1 MSRIPSTTPKTPS
14 RKLGIPLVLAA
25 GIFWSSGGLIYRL
38 IDEATPWQVL
48 FYRSGALWLM
58 LCLWLVIRYR
68 LKTKQIFFWAG
79 LPAVVGGL
87 CLAVAFTGFILALEF
102 TTVANALFILAAAP
116 FFAALLGRML
126 LGEQITRLTWACMM
140 VAAAGLAVM
149 TGGELALGRG
159 LGELFALMAA
169 LGFSGLAVSL
179 RTRQGTDMLPAI
191 FFGSLFAVLVA
202 VVGIALTGGGLIVT
216 PIDLAYS
223 SSMGLFQVGV
233 GFILFTVGARHLLA
247 VELTLLSLT
256 EIIAGP
262 ILVWIVIGEVPSLGA
277 FAGGFLILGAIV
289 TMALLG
295 ASTPAAGSR
304 PVS

>member
-1 MSRIPSTTPKTPS
+1 MS
-14 RKLGIPLVLAA
+14 
-25 GIFWSSGGLIYRL
+25 Y
-38 IDEATPWQVL
+38 
-48 FYRSGALWLM
+48 
-58 LCLWLVIRYR
+58 
-68 LKTKQIFFWAG
+68 
-79 LPAVVGGL
+79 
-87 CLAVAFTGFILALEF
+87 IL
-102 TTVANALFILAAAP
+102 
-116 FFAALLGRML
+116 
-126 LGEQITRLTWACMM
+126 
-140 VAAAGLAVM
+140 
-149 TGGELALGRG
+149 
-159 LGELFALMAA
+159 
-169 LGFSGLAVSL
+169 
-179 RTRQGTDMLPAI
+179 I

-202 VVGIALTGGGLIVT
+202 VVGIALTGGGRIVT